1 MNVRT
6 HGTRPTR
13 RSLGRGAVVGVVIGL
28 TALGGCITGERP
40 RLVTDDTIPSI
51 DDAAISAVVDVLAA
65 GFTSDSELTSFR
77 VDYSV
82 TTKFGGQSTT
92 GSISVDRELGTSLQI
107 AEVRFVFAADGSTA
121 TCSTI
126 TSECRPGIDE
136 TRVADRMVNSRIF
149 QSAVIDRLEQDAV
162 VAVGDSQ
169 SSSRTIAD
177 RPATCATVPVVDS
190 TGITREKSYCAF
202 DGLGVLAYL
211 DTADLLIEATAVNPS
226 ADPSA
231 FTTS

>member
-1 MNVRT
+1 MTRT
-6 HGTRPTR
+6 ARLLGT
-13 RSLGRGAVVGVVIGL
+13 
-28 TALGGCITGERP
+28 TALALSIVLGGCITGERP

-51 DDAAISAVVDVLAA
+51 DDAAIGGVVDVLTS
-65 GFTSDSELTSFR
+65 GFASDSELSSFR

-92 GSISVDRELGTSLQI
+92 GSITVDRALGASVQI

-126 TSECRPGIDE
+126 TNECRPGIDE

-149 QSAVIDRLEQDAV
+149 QSAIIDRLEQDAV

-169 SSSRTIAD
+169 PSTRTIAD

-202 DGLGVLAYL
+202 DDLGVLAYL
-211 DTADLLIEATAVNPS
+211 DTADLLIEATAFNPS
-226 ADPSA
+226 ADPAA
-231 FTTS
+231 FATS